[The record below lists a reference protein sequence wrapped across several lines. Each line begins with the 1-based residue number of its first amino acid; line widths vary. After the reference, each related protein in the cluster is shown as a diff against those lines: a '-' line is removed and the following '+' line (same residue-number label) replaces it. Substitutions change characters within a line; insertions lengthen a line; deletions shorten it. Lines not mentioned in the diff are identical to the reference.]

1 MSISAKK
8 VIIADDHASS
18 VMYLAVLM
26 RRMGF
31 QVVPAKNGA
40 EVLKLMK
47 MSPPDL
53 VMLDYTMPVMDG
65 LATLRHIKS
74 DNQLKD
80 VPVIMV
86 TAHSHRSGVDDF
98 MKAGAAGYI
107 KKPINIKQLHSILQ
121 DCVTYSGGKRRG
133 NLRTTLRK
141 SVSASVYGLS
151 KDYHAT
157 TLSEKGIYLRTR
169 EPLPLGTEIDLV
181 LPLTTGVTLTPRG
194 VVIYHKDVF
203 SDSIDPGM
211 AVEFRDLSAHDAEML
226 SAYITHSLAGD
237 LLQEQDEDILSGGS

>member
-1 MSISAKK
+1 MSESAKK

-31 QVVPAKNGA
+31 QVVPAKNGV

-74 DNQLKD
+74 DGQLKD
-80 VPVIMV
+80 IPVIMV
-86 TAHSHRSGVDDF
+86 TAHSHRGGVDDF
-98 MKAGAAGYI
+98 MKTGAVGYI
-107 KKPINIKQLHSILQ
+107 KKPINIKQLHTLLQ
-121 DCVTYSGGKRRG
+121 ECVTYPGGKKRG
-133 NLRTTLRK
+133 NLRTVMQK
-141 SVSASVYGLS
+141 SVSVSVYGLT
-151 KDYHAT
+151 KNYYAT
-157 TLSEKGIYLRTR
+157 TLSEKGIYLRTK
-169 EPLPLGTEIDLV
+169 EPLPVGTELDLSV
-181 LPLTTGVTLTPRG
+181 PLTADVTLATG
-194 VVIYHKDVF
+194 GIVIYHKDVF

-211 AVEFRDLSAHDAEML
+211 AVEFKGLSPLEGKIL
-226 SAYITHSLAGD
+226 RAYITQALAGD
-237 LLQEQDEDILSGGS
+237 LMREQDEDILSDKV